1 MLLRLE
7 IRDFAVISN
16 MVFEPGYGLNV
27 ISGETGAGKSL
38 IVGAIG
44 LILGAKSTRNVIRTG
59 HPSCY
64 VEACFDCSDI
74 DDADFTECLDAY
86 SITPDDGML
95 IISRTIYENGKS
107 VARINGE
114 GVTLTALKAVTSF
127 LVDIHGQ
134 HDTQKIFDEKQHVK
148 LLDRYAGKKVE
159 SLYSDYLELLGKY
172 KDIVTRIRGI
182 SSSPDYLDKRREYL
196 EFVVSEIRDAGFKSG
211 DEEKLTE
218 TRKKLI
224 AAEETAGDINEAA
237 SILSD
242 EGMTRSVVAS
252 VQEASRALE
261 KAASTNKEYR
271 ELADRANSLYLDLD
285 ALASDLGAVLD
296 KLNYEPELKIRTE
309 ERLGLLFDLKAKY
322 GSTVDEIN
330 AFGDKASEE
339 LASIEGNKDLLK
351 ELKEKRKAIEL
362 ELVACAEKLS
372 DERVKAGK
380 KLSSEI
386 VRELADLEM
395 PDAVFEVSF
404 TRHDKSKYFSSSGI
418 DDIAFR
424 FSANPGQEVR
434 SLSAIVSGGEAS
446 RIMLAIKNI
455 LGRCDSTQTLI
466 FDEIDTG
473 VSGKAAGAIA
483 SKLRSISSGRQ
494 VLCVTHTAQIAA
506 AADCNFKLS
515 KRVSSGNTETSCEL
529 LGIDGKTD
537 EVSRLL
543 SGGSQDSSVKLARD
557 LIDTYFG

>member
-44 LILGAKSTRNVIRTG
+44 LILGNKSTRNVIRTG

-64 VEACFDCSDI
+64 VEACFDCSDVE
-74 DDADFTECLDAY
+74 DADFKTCLEEH

-159 SLYSDYLELLGKY
+159 SLFAEYTELLNRY

-196 EFVVSEIRDAGFKSG
+196 EFVVNEITEANFKSG
-211 DEEKLTE
+211 DEERLTE

-224 AAEETAGDINEAA
+224 AAEETAADINEAA

-242 EGMTRSVVAS
+242 EGMTRSTVSS

-261 KAASTNKEYR
+261 KAASTNKAYR

-285 ALASDLGAVLD
+285 ALASDLSAMLD
-296 KLNYEPELKIRTE
+296 KMNYEPELKIQTE

-330 AFGDKASEE
+330 EFCDKSREE

-351 ELKEKRKAIEL
+351 ELKEKRKAVEA

-372 DERVKAGK
+372 EERAKAGR
-380 KLSSEI
+380 KLSAEI
-386 VRELADLEM
+386 ISELADLEM

-404 TRHDKSKYFSSSGI
+404 TRHDKAKYFSSTGI
-418 DDIAFR
+418 DDVAFK

-434 SLSAIVSGGEAS
+434 PLSAIVSGGEAS

-455 LGRCDSTQTLI
+455 LGKCDSTQTLI
-466 FDEIDTG
+466 FDEIDSG

-494 VLCVTHTAQIAA
+494 VLCVTHTAQVAA

-515 KRVSSGNTETSCEL
+515 KTVSSGNTETSCEL

-543 SGGSQDSSVKLARD
+543 SGSSAENSVRLARE
-557 LIDTYFG
+557 LIDNYFG